1 MRANLALLGDLPLAE
16 AAVTQLT
23 PTLGRAAAHGLVEE
37 ACRRATADG
46 TSLADALRAAGHAVD
61 LAPEHY
67 LGSAP
72 ALIDAALQ
80 ARSSVG
86 TTDA

>member
-1 MRANLALLGDLPLAE
+1 
-16 AAVTQLT
+16 V
-23 PTLGRAAAHGLVEE
+23 VEE
-37 ACRRATADG
+37 ACRRAVAGG
-46 TSLADALRAAGHAVD
+46 TSLTDALRAAGHRVD
-61 LAPEHY
+61 LAPERY

-72 ALIDAALQ
+72 ALVDAALQ

>member
-1 MRANLALLGDLPLAE
+1 MDD
-16 AAVTQLT
+16 
-23 PTLGRAAAHGLVEE
+23 
-37 ACRRATADG
+37 ACRRAAADG
-46 TSLADALRAAGHAVD
+46 ISLAEALHSAGHEVD

-72 ALIDAALQ
+72 ALVDAALQ

>member
-23 PTLGRAAAHGLVEE
+23 PALGRASPTPSWTTR
-37 ACRRATADG
+37 CRRAADDG
-46 TSLADALRAAGHAVD
+46 TSLAEALRVTGHEVD

-72 ALIDAALQ
+72 ALVDAALQ
-80 ARSSVG
+80 ARSAVG